1 MRKSL
6 FCFTI
11 VAFFLLAHGDFYQ
24 YRACAQDAARP
35 FAAIVPGA
43 RVAIIGDSITEQKL
57 YSKFMEAYLLACTG
71 VPDVHVFQLGWSGE
85 QAGGFAARMENDMT
99 VFGPTVA
106 TLCYG
111 MNDGSYQPYND
122 EIGKRYETNMRKILE
137 KMDSLGVKS
146 VVVGSPGA
154 VDTNFFR
161 PGQNMGDRPAHIA
174 YNDNLTHL
182 RDIDRS
188 LAKEKH
194 LLFADVHAAMFDAMT
209 QAQAALGKEYDV
221 CGKDGF
227 HPGNNGQLLMAFA
240 FLKGL
245 GVDGKIGEVNVDL
258 KGTNSVTNGH
268 KLLSGSAGKLELEST
283 RWPFCFEGD
292 EKSSNSTRSILPFT
306 SFNADLNQFVLKVK
320 GLDTA
325 NATIKWGNAEKKFT
339 REQLASGINLAAE
352 FSESPF
358 DVSFKKLI
366 EAIAVKQNFET
377 YMIKMIITD
386 FRSVPREV
394 AENAELKQAIASF
407 RKSLLSSQQQ
417 LELAVQKTLVPVK
430 HTLQITP
437 AS

>member
-6 FCFTI
+6 SCFAILTS
-11 VAFFLLAHGDFYQ
+11 FFLTQADFLPN
-24 YRACAQDAARP
+24 RVCAQEAARS
-35 FAAIVPGA
+35 ASAIAPGA

-71 VPDVHVFQLGWSGE
+71 VPDIHVFQFGWSGE

-111 MNDGSYQPYND
+111 MNDGSYQPYNE

-137 KMDSLGVKS
+137 KMEALGVKS

-161 PGQNMGDRPAHIA
+161 PGQNMGDKPSHIA
-174 YNDNLTHL
+174 YNDNLMRL

-188 LAKEKH
+188 LAKEKS

-209 QAQAALGKEYDV
+209 KAQSTLGKEYDV

-227 HPGNNGQLLMAFA
+227 HPGNNGQLLMAYA

-258 KGTNSVTNGH
+258 KGASSATSGH
-268 KLLSGSAGKLELEST
+268 KLVGGTAGKIELEST

-292 EKSSNSTRSILPFT
+292 EKSSSSTRSILPFT
-306 SFNADLNQFVLKVK
+306 PFNADLNQFVLRVK
-320 GLDTA
+320 GLDAA
-325 NATIKWGNAEKKFT
+325 NATVKWGGSEKKFS
-339 REQLASGINLAAE
+339 REQLASGVNLAAE
-352 FSESPF
+352 FSQSPF
-358 DVSFKKLI
+358 DGSFKKLL
-366 EAIAVKQNFET
+366 EAIAIKQNFET
-377 YMIKMIITD
+377 YMIKAIITD

-394 AENAELKQAIASF
+394 ADNTDLKQAIASF
-407 RKSLLSSQQQ
+407 RKSLLASQQQ
-417 LELAVQKTLVPVK
+417 LEMAVQKTLVPVK
-430 HTLQITP
+430 HTLEITP